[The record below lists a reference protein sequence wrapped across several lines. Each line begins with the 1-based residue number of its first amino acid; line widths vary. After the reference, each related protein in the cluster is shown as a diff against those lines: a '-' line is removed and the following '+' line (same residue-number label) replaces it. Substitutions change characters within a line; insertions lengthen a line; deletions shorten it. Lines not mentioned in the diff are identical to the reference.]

1 MGKTKE
7 PIVGMLNVRAYGWR
21 QLWHGY
27 EGKKEKNKM
36 KRNKKEKERGK
47 ERKERRSM

>member
-1 MGKTKE
+1 MGKTNE
-7 PIVGMLNVRAYGWR
+7 PIVGMLIVRACGWR

-36 KRNKKEKERGK
+36 KRKKKEKERGN
-47 ERKERRSM
+47 ERKERQSM